1 VVKANAYGHG
11 GVEIAYALSDIADV
25 FATALIDEAIAI
37 RDGVCGKDILVFTP
51 PLTEEEGYAIGINR
65 FIGSVTSLK
74 TARLLVRVA
83 KKYDLPIRVH
93 LKVNT
98 GMNRYGMRVQE
109 LGKVC
114 KLFEAEKRV
123 QVEGIYSH
131 LHTCAIEQA
140 EAQREKFLRA
150 VDLCKRH
157 FPWVVAHLSA
167 TYGSL
172 LGEKYAF
179 DMTRVGLGLYGY
191 LPINP
196 ATERAGLA
204 WTPDLKK
211 GMQILAPVVESR
223 KYAGGGAG
231 YGTPD
236 ALRKGER
243 IFVCRYGY
251 ADGFLR
257 KKENGTKNCET
268 LVNNLCMDACI
279 HKGEKK
285 AGESLPVLEDADEI
299 AERAST
305 ISYEVLCAATR
316 RAECIYEK

>member
-1 VVKANAYGHG
+1 MVKANAYGHG
-11 GVEIAYALSDIADV
+11 GVEIAYALSDIADI

-83 KKYDLPIRVH
+83 RKYDLPIRVH

-109 LGKVC
+109 LGKAC
-114 KLFEAEKRV
+114 KLFEGEKRV

-150 VDLCKRH
+150 VELCKTH
-157 FPWVVAHLSA
+157 FPSVIAHLSA
-167 TYGSL
+167 TYGGL
-172 LGEKYAF
+172 LGEKFAF

-191 LPINP
+191 LPIP
-196 ATERAGLA
+196 PTERSGLA
-204 WTPDLKK
+204 WTPELKK

-223 KYAGGGAG
+223 KYASGGAG

-236 ALRKGER
+236 ALQKGER

-279 HKGEKK
+279 HKGEKRV
-285 AGESLPVLEDADEI
+285 GERLCVLDDADEI
-299 AERAST
+299 ASATGT